1 MDLTIRLTE
10 AAMAALI
17 KAHCPTD
24 SVAVKAARIA
34 YQTVREIEMSQEYK
48 K

>member
-1 MDLTIRLTE
+1 
-10 AAMAALI
+10 MAALI
-17 KAHCPTD
+17 RAHCPAD

-34 YQTVREIEMSQEYK
+34 YMTVTEIEMSQEYK